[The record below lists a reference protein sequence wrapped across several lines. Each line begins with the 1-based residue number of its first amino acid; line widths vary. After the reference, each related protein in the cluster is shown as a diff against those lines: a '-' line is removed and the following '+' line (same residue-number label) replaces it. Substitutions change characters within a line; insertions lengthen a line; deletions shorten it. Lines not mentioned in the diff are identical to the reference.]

1 MTLLA
6 LIAASWIAVSLV
18 ATAAFCAVATAVK
31 RGTPALDAPSAP
43 VLPLLAG
50 AGHGSSAPAVVLPAQ
65 RRTSPAPAL
74 TV

>member
-18 ATAAFCAVATAVK
+18 ATVAFCAVASAVK
-31 RGTPALDAPSAP
+31 RGTPALDVPSAP
-43 VLPLLAG
+43 VLPLLTTADS
-50 AGHGSSAPAVVLPAQ
+50 GSSAPAVTLPAQ
-65 RRTSPAPAL
+65 RRTSPSPAL